1 MKTFL
6 RVLYIL
12 LAVAIVL
19 VSIAMVMKTASLKL
33 ISLLDNTEDKVMEID
48 KTTSYL
54 SSVLSETPNDNT
66 ANSDSPVSMKLVSS
80 DIDYTYP
87 TNDAGTHGVLGYN
100 GRLTDGIIPDAFMG
114 GNGVPSADW
123 WFGLY
128 DNAGATDGSSNTD
141 HGCGE
146 FIFDLGEE
154 TELAAIK
161 VVNGNDGV
169 YLPPTM
175 TVCVGDGRSAWV
187 FVGDLQITES
197 EGDIYWFSADMVGN
211 TARYVRLSVT
221 LSPNADWAF
230 IGEVEIYAVDK

>member
-19 VSIAMVMKTASLKL
+19 VSIAMILKTASIKF
-33 ISLLDNTEDKVMEID
+33 ISLLDNAEDKVMDIE

-54 SSVLSETPNDNT
+54 SSVLSEVPNDNMT
-66 ANSDSPVSMKLVSS
+66 NGDSPVSMKLVSS

-87 TNDAGTHGVLGYN
+87 TNDAGTHGARGYN
-100 GRLTDGIIPDAFMG
+100 GDLTDGIIPDTFLG
-114 GNGVPSADW
+114 DKGIPTAD
-123 WFGLY
+123 WFGLF
-128 DNAGATDGSSNTD
+128 DNAKATDGSSNTD

-146 FIFDLGEE
+146 FIFDLGED

-169 YLPPTM
+169 YVPPTM
-175 TVCVGDGRSAWV
+175 TVCVGDGKSPWV
-187 FVGDLQITES
+187 LVGDLQITES
-197 EGDIYWFSADMVGN
+197 EGDIYWFTADMVGN
-211 TARYVRLSVT
+211 TARYVRLLVT
-221 LSPNADWAF
+221 VSPNTYWAF
-230 IGEVEIYAVDK
+230 ISEIEIYAVDK